1 MAFMRKKIKERAD
14 CPQFSGENEAV
25 SPVVGVMLMLVVT
38 IIIAAVVSG
47 FSSGI
52 VDTTEKSP
60 TASYEFTIKAG
71 DTADVSTKTDGY
83 PIELRVL
90 AGDTVPSE
98 DIQIVTTYTVPETSR
113 GVTLENGGRVIKHTL
128 DGSIH
133 PFREGTTSSD
143 TSVDVDETVEGY
155 PFTPQVNGY
164 GYSLFP
170 NTAGGDGTHGFQN
183 TQYFGICKFEPN
195 CVYFFMYPEKFLGF
209 DIEDSQYGFGE
220 DSIVHITI
228 IHRPSSTAI
237 FDQDVIVEW

>member
-1 MAFMRKKIKERAD
+1 MMAKIKNRAKTS
-14 CPQFSGENEAV
+14 FSFIREDEAV

-60 TASYEFTIKAG
+60 TVSYEFTIKAG
-71 DTADVSTKTDGY
+71 DTADTATKADGY

-98 DIQIVTTYTVPETSR
+98 DLQIVTTYTVPDTFR
-113 GVTLENGGRVIKHTL
+113 GTTLEYGGRVIKHTL
-128 DGSIH
+128 DGSIS

-143 TSVDVDETVEGY
+143 TSVDVDDTVEGY

-164 GYSLFP
+164 STTLFP
-170 NTAGGDGTHGFQN
+170 NTGGFQN
-183 TQYFGICKFEPN
+183 TQFFGVCNFEPN
-195 CVYFFMYPEKFLGF
+195 CVYFFMYPEKFMGF
-209 DIEDSQYGFGE
+209 DTEDSQYGYGE
-220 DSIVHITI
+220 GSVVHITVV
-228 IHRPSSTAI
+228 HKPSGTAI
-237 FDQDVIVEW
+237 FDKDVTVKW

>member
-1 MAFMRKKIKERAD
+1 MMAKMKYRVKNSPSFFRE
-14 CPQFSGENEAV
+14 EEAV

-60 TASYEFTIKAG
+60 TVSYEFTIKAG
-71 DTADVSTKTDGY
+71 DTGSKSDGY

-90 AGDTVPSE
+90 AGDTVPTE
-98 DIQIVTTYTVPETSR
+98 DLQIVTTYTVPDTCR
-113 GVTLENGGRVIKHTL
+113 GTTLEYGGRVIKHTL
-128 DGSIH
+128 DGSIS

-143 TSVDVDETVEGY
+143 TSVDVDDTVEGY

-183 TQYFGICKFEPN
+183 TQYFGVCNFEPN

-209 DIEDSQYGFGE
+209 DTEDSQYGFGE
-220 DSIVHITI
+220 GSIVHISVV
-228 IHRPSSTAI
+228 HKPSGTAI
-237 FDQDVIVEW
+237 FDKDVTVKW